1 MLFLVLSRTPL
12 KCAHSDF
19 MFCLNNI
26 LQQLT
31 LLTKCKPD
39 HPKGVLA
46 AHRKLLCTLYNH
58 LYFLHIWQWLW
69 TRSTTISHSSAD
81 TFQQWFQKANAI
93 RASCLHQLFTASD
106 CSQKA
111 NYETKFHKTPSQ
123 VPKCSKNTQSL
134 ESILKGKVIKEFL
147 PHTQKEQ
154 RAPQLKLHKS
164 WLRANHLLRR
174 WYQNHL
180 RWSTT
185 LPGAA
190 AAATKVTSTAASHAA
205 VTTMSSAAAFQA
217 AADSCLEPASLARI
231 SILWDSSRHS
241 LCAQALA

>member
-1 MLFLVLSRTPL
+1 
-12 KCAHSDF
+12 
-19 MFCLNNI
+19 
-26 LQQLT
+26 
-31 LLTKCKPD
+31 
-39 HPKGVLA
+39 
-46 AHRKLLCTLYNH
+46 
-58 LYFLHIWQWLW
+58 
-69 TRSTTISHSSAD
+69 
-81 TFQQWFQKANAI
+81 
-93 RASCLHQLFTASD
+93 
-106 CSQKA
+106 
-111 NYETKFHKTPSQ
+111 
-123 VPKCSKNTQSL
+123 L
-134 ESILKGKVIKEFL
+134 ESILKGKVIEEFL

-154 RAPQLKLHKS
+154 RAPELKWHKS

-217 AADSCLEPASLARI
+217 AADSCLEPASSARN